1 MKFDYKRL
9 IKFEHN
15 VNEKEKQLRLI
26 AGGISIVIS
35 LFLANILLLLIGL
48 LLVTSG
54 YIGWCPAY
62 SALDRPLCTTD
73 TPPAESAAETTT
85 EEKSAETK

>member
-15 VNEKEKQLRLI
+15 VNDKEKQLRLI
-26 AGGISIVIS
+26 AGAISILIS

-48 LLVTSG
+48 LLVASG

-62 SALDRPLCTTD
+62 SGFNRPCCTTD
-73 TPPAESAAETTT
+73 KAPTEPTPEAPT

>member
-9 IKFEHN
+9 IKFEVN
-15 VNEKEKQLRLI
+15 VNDKEKQLRLI
-26 AGGISIVIS
+26 AGAISILIS

-48 LLVTSG
+48 VLVTTG
-54 YIGWCPAY
+54 YIRWCPAY
-62 SALDRPLCTTD
+62 SAFNRPLCATE
-73 TPPAESAAETTT
+73 TPPAEATPETTT